1 MAKYTMKD
9 FFRQV
14 RTEARKVTWP
24 TRSETVQS
32 TIMVMI
38 MAGLM
43 ALFFF
48 AVDRSL
54 AAAMQWIFKLMSGQ

>member
-1 MAKYTMKD
+1 VAKYTMKD